1 MKPAQQKAVTETQ
14 QKVIDGLNAT
24 LQSLEAAKKSMSMNV
39 PGYREIYDRMHN
51 LRKQLEQLRD
61 AYGQPWIAEPDA
73 YFIVW
78 NDAKTEGFVTVD
90 GQLAYEVRK
99 GSESNCSDRDGR
111 RSDLGVAMI
120 EIWGDNTCSIETVVR
135 TPGVENDSNKN

>member
-1 MKPAQQKAVTETQ
+1 MKPAQQKAVNETQ
-14 QKVIDGLNAT
+14 QKVIDGLNET
-24 LQSLEAAKKSMSMNV
+24 LRLLEEAKKSMSMNV
-39 PGYREIYDRMHN
+39 PGYSEIIDRHN
-51 LRKQLEQLRD
+51 CLRKQLEELRD
-61 AYGQPWIAEPDA
+61 TYGQPTVSEPSA

-99 GSESNCSDRDGR
+99 GSKSNCSDRDGR
-111 RSDLGVAMI
+111 RSNLGVAMI